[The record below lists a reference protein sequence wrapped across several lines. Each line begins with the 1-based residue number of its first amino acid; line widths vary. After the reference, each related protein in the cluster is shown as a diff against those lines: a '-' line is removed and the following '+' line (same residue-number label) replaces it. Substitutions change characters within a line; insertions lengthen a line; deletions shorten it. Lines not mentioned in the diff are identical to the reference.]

1 MNRFLSA
8 VLSLALTLGAL
19 LFTFFLLFAVALFVL
34 GHVLIAWLTG
44 RRASPVVQW
53 KERWSQW
60 SDKRPGRRRSNSPSG
75 LADDGVQD
83 VAWRDVPPD
92 DEKR

>member
-34 GHVLIAWLTG
+34 IAWLTG
-44 RRASPVVQW
+44 RRAAPVVQW